1 MPKNQSWIEQ
11 ISRVGSPIAIAAII
25 GYGTWDLILQ
35 PLFKSETLSNVCTAK
50 ILSVAVN
57 RLSLSPELS
66 TEEPQLP
73 EGLPIAVPA
82 GEKRAIT
89 VRLENPDRQ
98 PVLFTWKADRGK
110 LNPHGSSASSR
121 AVYTAPKTLMNDPVT
136 VLVQIQGCDAEER
149 SLTLAVVPATPITP
163 IPPMP
168 DVPLPESPP

>member
-11 ISRVGSPIAIAAII
+11 ISQIASPIAIAAIV

-35 PLFKSETLSNVCTAK
+35 PLFKVEPFSTVCTAR
-50 ILSVAVN
+50 ILSVSVN
-57 RLSLSPELS
+57 RLSLSPELPDD
-66 TEEPQLP
+66 EPQLP
-73 EGLPIAVPA
+73 GGLPIAVPA

-89 VRLENPDRQ
+89 VRLENPDRKS
-98 PVLFTWKADRGK
+98 VLFTWKADRGK
-110 LNPHGSSASSR
+110 INPQGSSASSR

-149 SLTLAVVPATPITP
+149 SLTLAVVPATPNTP

-168 DVPLPESPP
+168 DVPLPASPP

>member
-11 ISRVGSPIAIAAII
+11 MSQIASPIAIAAIVA
-25 GYGTWDLILQ
+25 YGTWDLILQ
-35 PLFKSETLSNVCTAK
+35 PLFKVNPLSNVCTAR
-50 ILSVAVN
+50 ILSVSVN

-89 VRLENPDRQ
+89 VQLENPNRN

-110 LNPHGSSASSR
+110 LNPQGSSASSR

-136 VLVQIQGCDAEER
+136 VQVQVQGCDLEER
-149 SLTLAVVPATPITP
+149 SLTIAVVPATPTEPTP
-163 IPPMP
+163 TLPKI
-168 DVPLPESPP
+168 PLPASPP

>member
-1 MPKNQSWIEQ
+1 MPENQSWIEQ

-25 GYGTWDLILQ
+25 GYGTWDLILR
-35 PLFKSETLSNVCTAK
+35 PLVKVETPSNVCTAK

-57 RLSLSPELS
+57 RLSLSPEL

-110 LNPHGSSASSR
+110 LNPQGSSASSR
-121 AVYTAPKTLMNDPVT
+121 AVYTAPKTLTNDPVT
-136 VLVQIQGCDAEER
+136 VQVQVQGCDLQER
-149 SLTLAVVPATPITP
+149 FLTIAVVPATQTAP
-163 IPPMP
+163 IPPTP
-168 DVPLPESPP
+168 AIPLPASPP